1 MKHWKLRKIDEER
14 ENIML
19 KDGIRPLIARLLAQ
33 RNIDPKDAKNFI
45 EANYSDLSH
54 PHTLNDVEKAAKIFC
69 DVALRKGNVGLMGD
83 YDCDGVVSSVMIQ
96 QLCLRFG
103 LNCKVFL
110 PSRLEHGY
118 GLTVDALEAFRER
131 VGDNVPELL
140 FIVDCGSNNE
150 NEMKILRDMGI
161 KKIIII
167 DHHIIDESK
176 KSKSAD
182 ALINWRLSET
192 QEMCSCGE
200 IFQFIRGIR
209 WLTKKVDPIE
219 FLAYAALGTI
229 ADVSPLIGDNRI
241 IVKHGL
247 GKHSINSLISL
258 GFNSLLTTSGIYS
271 SSVTQKDIQ
280 FQIAPKINAA
290 GRLMYPDLA
299 YKLLVEP
306 DLGTSE
312 KLAESLI
319 DCNNKR
325 KQLQKKIEKQAVKMV
340 EDNLDEYKHGIVVCN
355 SKWHVG
361 VAGIVASKL
370 VERFYK
376 PVLVIGENN
385 GVYKGSGRSYGNI
398 NLKQIMDDCKD
409 SFSKY
414 GGHEQAAGL
423 TLKNECIET
432 VNHSFNEACKK
443 YYKETEIPE
452 EVDYYDIEVK
462 IKALSIKVAKSLYVN
477 VYPYCGQHNP
487 EPVFCLRGA
496 TLSKPEVAGSKIWP
510 LLSFNASKDGME
522 SEMRMKYFT
531 HDFGTEVDGRIADI
545 YFRFPQNIEGNKF
558 GPPSIDVLDLVFH

>member
-1 MKHWKLRKIDEER
+1 MKWKLRDINEDNEKA
-14 ENIML
+14 L
-19 KDGIRPLIARLLAQ
+19 KEGGIRPFIARLISQ
-33 RNIDPKDAKNFI
+33 RNIEPEDAKTFI
-45 EANYSDLSH
+45 DADYSELSH
-54 PHTLNDVEKAAKIFC
+54 PHSLNDVEKASKIFC
-69 DVALRKGNVGLMGD
+69 NVALKKGNVALIGD

-103 LNCKVFL
+103 MNCKVFL
-110 PSRLEHGY
+110 PSRLDHGY
-118 GLTVDALEAFRER
+118 GLTTDALEAFRER
-131 VGDNVPELL
+131 MADKVPELL

-150 NEMKILRDMGI
+150 NEMKILREMGI

-176 KSKSAD
+176 MSKSAD
-182 ALINWRLSET
+182 ALVNWHLSNT

-229 ADVSPLIGDNRI
+229 ADVSPLGRDNRI

-247 GKHSINSLISL
+247 GKHSLNSLTSL
-258 GFNSLLTTSGIYS
+258 GFNALLTTSGIYS
-271 SSVTQKDIQ
+271 TSVTQKDIQ

-290 GRLMYPDLA
+290 GRLLYPDLA

-312 KLAESLI
+312 KMAESLI
-319 DCNNKR
+319 ECNNKR
-325 KQLQKKIEKQAVKMV
+325 KQLQKKIEKEAVKMV
-340 EDNLDEYKHGIVVCN
+340 EDNIDSYKHGIAVCN

-370 VERFYK
+370 VEKFYK

-385 GVYKGSGRSYGNI
+385 GIYKGSGRSYGNI
-398 NLKQIMDDCKD
+398 NLKKIMDDCQE
-409 SFSKY
+409 SFVKY

-432 VNHSFNEACKK
+432 INDTFNQACKK
-443 YYKETEIPE
+443 YYKETSIPE
-452 EVDYYDIEVK
+452 EVDYYDVEVN
-462 IKALSIKVAKSLYVN
+462 IKALSMKVAKMLYEN
-477 VYPYCGQHNP
+477 LYPYCNQYNP
-487 EPVFCLRGA
+487 EPIFCLKGA
-496 TLSKPEVAGSKIWP
+496 TLSKPEVGGSKIWP
-510 LLSFNASKDGME
+510 LLSFNSSKDGIE

-531 HDFGTEVDGRIADI
+531 HDFGTEVDGRQADI

-558 GPPSIDVLDLVFH
+558 GPPTIDVIDLVFCQ

>member
-1 MKHWKLRKIDEER
+1 MKWKLRDINEDNEKA
-14 ENIML
+14 L
-19 KDGIRPLIARLLAQ
+19 KEGGIRPFIARLISQ
-33 RNIDPKDAKNFI
+33 RNIEPEDAKTFI
-45 EANYSDLSH
+45 DADYSELSH
-54 PHTLNDVEKAAKIFC
+54 PHSLNDVEKASKIFC
-69 DVALRKGNVGLMGD
+69 NVALKKGNVALIGD

-103 LNCKVFL
+103 MNCKVFL
-110 PSRLEHGY
+110 PSRLDHGY
-118 GLTVDALEAFRER
+118 GLTTDALEAFRER
-131 VGDNVPELL
+131 MADKIPELL

-150 NEMKILRDMGI
+150 NEMKILREMGI

-176 KSKSAD
+176 MSKSAD
-182 ALINWRLSET
+182 ALVNWHLSNT

-229 ADVSPLIGDNRI
+229 ADVSPLGRDNRI

-247 GKHSINSLISL
+247 GKHSLNSLTSL
-258 GFNSLLTTSGIYS
+258 GFNALLTTSGIYS
-271 SSVTQKDIQ
+271 TSVTQKDIQ

-290 GRLMYPDLA
+290 GRLLYPDLA

-312 KLAESLI
+312 KMAESLI
-319 DCNNKR
+319 ECNNKR
-325 KQLQKKIEKQAVKMV
+325 KQLQKKIEKEAVKMV
-340 EDNLDEYKHGIVVCN
+340 EDNIDSYKHGIAVCN

-370 VERFYK
+370 VEKFYK

-385 GVYKGSGRSYGNI
+385 GIYKGSGRSYGNI
-398 NLKQIMDDCKD
+398 NLKKIMDDCQE
-409 SFSKY
+409 SFVKY

-432 VNHSFNEACKK
+432 INDTFNQACKK
-443 YYKETEIPE
+443 YYKETSIPE
-452 EVDYYDIEVK
+452 EVDYYDVEVN
-462 IKALSIKVAKSLYVN
+462 IKALSMKVAKMLYEN
-477 VYPYCGQHNP
+477 LYPYCNQYNP
-487 EPVFCLRGA
+487 EPIFCLKGA
-496 TLSKPEVAGSKIWP
+496 TLSKPEVGGSKIWP
-510 LLSFNASKDGME
+510 LLSFNSSKDGIE

-531 HDFGTEVDGRIADI
+531 HDFGTEVDGRQADI

-558 GPPSIDVLDLVFH
+558 GPPTIDVIDLVFCQ